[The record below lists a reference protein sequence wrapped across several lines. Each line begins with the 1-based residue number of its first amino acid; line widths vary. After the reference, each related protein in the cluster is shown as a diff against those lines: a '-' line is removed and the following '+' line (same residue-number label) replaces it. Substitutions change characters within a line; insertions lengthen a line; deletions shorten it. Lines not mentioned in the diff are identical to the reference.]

1 MGVEMYPHVM
11 TLYSKN
17 GDAYE
22 RSVIRDVLW
31 QEQSSLAYG
40 KVSDDDSSAVE
51 VFVKDMNCP
60 VKTDDVI
67 VFGEQTYEVNHSSRE
82 LFEKFPGAVRVKSV
96 GRYGFGS
103 TMDHLEVV
111 AK

>member
-31 QEQSSLAYG
+31 QEQSGLAYK
-40 KVSDDDSSAVE
+40 KVADDDSSVVE
-51 VFVKDMNCP
+51 VHINDVTCP
-60 VKTDDVI
+60 IKKDDVI
-67 VFGEQTYEVNHSSRE
+67 VFGEQSYEVKRSSRE
-82 LFEKFPGAVRVKSV
+82 LFDQFPGAVRVKAV
-96 GRYGFGS
+96 GKYEFGTS
-103 TMDHLEVV
+103 MDHLEVI